1 MQAGLE
7 DGLRDRQGLPDP
19 LQGSELKVE
28 AWGTAKGHTSTSRG
42 AGQPGQ
48 AGLGCA
54 GDTNLAGT
62 GREAGVRAQRVGIP
76 GRRGAGSKGAAGRR
90 PAIGWR
96 ASAQALAV
104 QSVRAAA

>member
-1 MQAGLE
+1 MQARLE

-28 AWGTAKGHTSTSRG
+28 AWGTASGHTSTSRG

-62 GREAGVRAQRVGIP
+62 RREAGPIGSGFPGAGAQGQRAQQEGGLRLAGGP
-76 GRRGAGSKGAAGRR
+76 ARRR
-90 PAIGWR
+90 
-96 ASAQALAV
+96 
-104 QSVRAAA
+104 